1 MSSRGIV
8 QRGRHLVHSM
18 QCIRHTRARR
28 ETPRAPT
35 ILFSVPFESRT
46 NASIDLFLS
55 DLLTSSWSPPTVRTH
70 QRARWMEGWS
80 RGRVARW
87 MGGRGMCVLSR
98 VTRGSTTTARW
109 MIARMNL
116 CAIVTSIA
124 RSRRR
129 SIESIVQSRSTG
141 GNRGRNVVSTP
152 CVETAGLMGEWVGR
166 VWGNGKGRVDR
177 LI

>member
-8 QRGRHLVHSM
+8 QRGRHLLHSL
-18 QCIRHTRARR
+18 QRIRHTRARR

-35 ILFSVPFESRT
+35 TLFSVRVESRT

-70 QRARWMEGWS
+70 PRARWMQGWS
-80 RGRVARW
+80 DGRVARW
-87 MGGRGMCVLSR
+87 RGGRGMCVLSR

-124 RSRRR
+124 RSHRR
-129 SIESIVQSRSTG
+129 S
-141 GNRGRNVVSTP
+141 RGRVVDRSNRSFSR
-152 CVETAGLMGEWVGR
+152 GR
-166 VWGNGKGRVDR
+166 PGSKRRVDTVY
-177 LI
+177 